1 MSWKFVFNGRKF
13 KNKIEAS
20 AEAGRAGYSFFL
32 YDGVV
37 YFRDYIF
44 CRVYDTGLKEEDLF

>member
-13 KNKIEAS
+13 KSRIEAS

-32 YDGVV
+32 HNGVV
-37 YFRDYIF
+37 YFRDEIML
-44 CRVYDTGLKEEDLF
+44 RIYDTGLKEEDLF